1 MSTSRTKFYLDKRNR
16 KWMGVCAGLADF
28 TGVDVLW
35 WRVGAVL
42 TTLFAAG
49 PLLPIAYL
57 VIGWMAD
64 PKPADFYGET
74 PVEQKF
80 WQKVRIAP
88 SRTIRDVHASFRD
101 VDRRLAHVE
110 RHYTS
115 ENTRL
120 AAEIDNLK

>member
-1 MSTSRTKFYLDKRNR
+1 MSSRTKFYLNKREK
-16 KWMGVCAGLADF
+16 KWLGVCAGLADF

-42 TTLFAAG
+42 MTLFAAG
-49 PLLPIAYL
+49 PLIPIAYL
-57 VIGWMAD
+57 VIGWMAED
-64 PKPADFYGET
+64 KPSQFYGES
-74 PVEQKF
+74 VVDQKF

-88 SRTIRDVHASFRD
+88 SRSIRDVHASFRD

-115 ENTRL
+115 QNTRL

>member
-1 MSTSRTKFYLDKRNR
+1 MSSRTKFYLNKRER
-16 KWMGVCAGLADF
+16 KWLGVCAGLADF

-42 TTLFAAG
+42 MTLFAAG

-57 VIGWMAD
+57 VIGWMAED
-64 PKPADFYGET
+64 KPSQFYGES
-74 PVEQKF
+74 VENQKF
-80 WQKVRIAP
+80 WQKVRLAP
-88 SRTIRDVHASFRD
+88 SRSIRDVHASFRD

-115 ENTRL
+115 QNTRL